1 MQNRKQAPPIVPI
14 QDVPMPSYATS
25 KLANGV
31 TIYDI
36 RSGSQEILRLELVFP
51 GGRWKERKR
60 LVSKAAAALW
70 KDGTTQH
77 TSAELAQKI
86 DYFGASIN
94 TFSNPD
100 FDVIVLYCL
109 KKHYRPLLDILLEIL
124 QFPSFPDSELQTFVA
139 NNKQRL
145 KVDLAKNDVIAF
157 REFTEAIYGSK
168 HPYGYNSSEE
178 DYDALLQQDLV
189 DHYQRIYQPSNLKVF
204 ISGDTDDELIR
215 LTAQSFGS
223 IREGNKA
230 KGPKLNFAKPRG
242 NPGKITLQGMQDMQV
257 SVAMGRRM
265 VKRSHK
271 DYAGLYVLNTVLGG
285 YFSSRLMTN
294 IREKKGYTY
303 NIYSHLEPLLNDGYF
318 YISTDISNAF
328 LKDTLLQ
335 INREIKLL
343 QEEEIGHEE
352 MHMLKNYL
360 AGNFLSAIDG
370 PMNIGELVKMI
381 ETESLPAYYLPMI
394 AKEVRELSSKRLMQ
408 LAKKYLDPS
417 TFTVVIVQ

>member
-51 GGRWKERKR
+51 GGRWKERKP

-70 KDGTTQH
+70 KDGTTLH
-77 TSAELAQKI
+77 TSAELAQNI
-86 DYFGASIN
+86 DYYGASIN

-178 DYDALLQQDLV
+178 HYDALLQQDLV

-204 ISGDTDDELIR
+204 ISGDTDDELIG

-230 KGPKLNFAKPRG
+230 KGPKLNFAKPQG
-242 NPGKITLQGMQDMQV
+242 NPGKIILQGMQDMQV

-318 YISTDISNAF
+318 YISTDISKAF
-328 LKDTLLQ
+328 LKDTLHQ

-343 QEEEIGHEE
+343 QEEEIGQEE

-381 ETESLPAYYLPMI
+381 ETESLPVYYLPMI

-417 TFTVVIVQ
+417 TFTLVIVQ